1 MDDTVQLL
9 EDAADAI
16 ADWINGAPC
25 TDAAYARSLVN
36 RLSTLG
42 GVTRD
47 PS

>member
-25 TDAAYARSLVN
+25 TDAAYSRSLVN

>member
-1 MDDTVQLL
+1 MSSEDVQLL

-25 TDAAYARSLVN
+25 TDPGYARTLVN

-42 GVTRD
+42 AEVNR
-47 PS
+47 